1 MAALKLFL
9 DEDVTPK
16 VAEALR
22 REGFDVV
29 HALEVGRAGE
39 KFTDESQLEYAA
51 SQGRALFSYN
61 RVEFE
66 QLAAQWFQEGKEHWG
81 IVLSPRQY
89 SLKRLK
95 ELLEKLRRFLK
106 ETEAEE
112 LKNQLRY
119 L

>member
-1 MAALKLFL
+1 MASPKLFL

-22 REGFDVV
+22 RDGFDVV
-29 HALEVGRAGE
+29 HALEVGRTGE
-39 KFTDESQLEYAA
+39 GFSDESQLEYAA
-51 SQGRALFSYN
+51 SQERALFSYN

-66 QLAAQWFQEGKEHWG
+66 RLAVRWFREGRDHWG

-89 SLKRLK
+89 SLQRLK
-95 ELLEKLRRFLK
+95 GLLEKLHQFLR
-106 ETEAEE
+106 ETDAEE
-112 LKNQLRY
+112 LRNQLRY